1 MNGGRVSEQKDGLRS
16 DARANR
22 GRILDA
28 ARDAFAR
35 DPQASLN
42 SIAKLAEVGPGTL
55 YRPFPTRDARGIGGY
70 RHEIDALVTLAPKL
84 TAAHPPEQAFRLWCD
99 RLASYGRVK
108 HGLTDV
114 LHSAAAD
121 PVHAEV
127 YGPMVGAVGHLLGVC
142 EAAGVFRKGI
152 DAEDVLL
159 LLNFLWRINDSDADP
174 ARAERMLGLVIKGLE
189 AR

>member
-1 MNGGRVSEQKDGLRS
+1 MGDPNDSLRS

-22 GRILDA
+22 DRILDV

-42 SIAKLAEVGPGTL
+42 SIAKLAGVGPGTL
-55 YRPFPTRDARGIGGY
+55 YRHFPNREALVIGVY
-70 RHEIDALVTLAPKL
+70 RHEIDALVTLAPQL
-84 TAAHPPEQAFRLWCD
+84 TAAHPPEQALRLWCD
-99 RLASYGRVK
+99 RLGSYGRVK

-127 YGPMVGAVGHLLGVC
+127 YGPMVGAVGHMLRAG
-142 EAAGVFRKGI
+142 EAAGVFRQGSNP
-152 DAEDVLL
+152 EDVLL
-159 LLNFLWRINDSDADP
+159 LLNFLWRIKNPDADP
-174 ARAERMLGLVIKGLE
+174 GRAERMLDVVIRGLAV
-189 AR
+189 

>member
-1 MNGGRVSEQKDGLRS
+1 MNEQSGALRS

-22 GRILDA
+22 EKILEI

-35 DPQASLN
+35 APDTSLN
-42 SIAKLAEVGPGTL
+42 AIAKLAGVGPGTL
-55 YRPFPTRDARGIGGY
+55 YRHFPNREALVIGVY

-84 TAAHPPEQAFRLWCD
+84 TEAHSPEQAFRLWCD

-127 YGPMVGAVGHLLGVC
+127 YEPMVGAVGHLLKAC
-142 EAAGVFRKGI
+142 ADAGVFRRDI

-159 LLNFLWRINDSDADP
+159 LLNFFWRLKEPEDP
-174 ARAERMLGLVIKGLE
+174 ARAERMLDLVIKGLE

>member
-1 MNGGRVSEQKDGLRS
+1 VTEPKDGLRS

-22 GRILDA
+22 EKILDV

-35 DPQASLN
+35 DPQASMN
-42 SIAKLAEVGPGTL
+42 SIASLAGVGPGTL
-55 YRPFPTRDARGIGGY
+55 YRHFPSREALILGVY
-70 RHEIDALVTLAPKL
+70 RHEIEVLVTLAPKL
-84 TAAHPPEQAFRLWCD
+84 TARHPPMKAFRLWCD

-114 LHSAAAD
+114 LHSAVAD

-127 YGPMVGAVGHLLGVC
+127 YAPMAGAVGHLVQTC
-142 EAAGVFRKGI
+142 EEAGAFRRGI
-152 DAEDVLL
+152 DAEDLL
-159 LLNFLWRINDSDADP
+159 LLLGFLWRIKDSGANP
-174 ARAERMLGLVIKGLE
+174 ARAERMLDLVMKGLE

>member
-1 MNGGRVSEQKDGLRS
+1 VNEPSGGLRS

-22 GRILDA
+22 DRILQI
-28 ARDAFAR
+28 ARDAFA
-35 DPQASLN
+35 QAPDTSLN
-42 SIAKLAEVGPGTL
+42 AIAKLAGVGPGTL
-55 YRPFPTRDARGIGGY
+55 YRHFPNREALVIGVY
-70 RHEIDALVTLAPKL
+70 RHEIDALVTLAPEL
-84 TAAHPPEQAFRLWCD
+84 TAAHPPEKAFRLWCA

-127 YGPMVGAVGHLLGVC
+127 YGPMVGAVGHLLKAC
-142 EAAGVFRKGI
+142 ETAGVFRKDI
-152 DAEDVLL
+152 EAEDVLL
-159 LLNFLWRINDSDADP
+159 LLNFLWRMKDPEADA
-174 ARAERMLGLVIKGLE
+174 ARADRMLDLVIKGLE

>member
-1 MNGGRVSEQKDGLRS
+1 MNDEPEGLRA
-16 DARANR
+16 DARENR
-22 GRILDA
+22 KKILDA

-35 DPQASLN
+35 DPAASLN
-42 SIAKLAEVGPGTL
+42 SIARLAGVGPGTL
-55 YRPFPTRDARGIGGY
+55 YRHFANREALVIGVY
-70 RHEIDALVTLAPKL
+70 RHEIDALVTLAPAL
-84 TAAHPPEQAFRLWCD
+84 TAAHPPEAAFRLWCD

-127 YGPMVGAVGHLLGVC
+127 YGPMVAAVGHLVGAC
-142 EAAGVFRKGI
+142 QAAGVFRDGI

-159 LLNFLWRINDSDADP
+159 LLAFLWRVKDPEADP
-174 ARAERMLGLVIKGLE
+174 ARGRRMLDLVIRGLA